1 MKKPIIGV
9 YLKCFVPLTAVVI
22 KDETQKSKEMEKYYN
37 KKKGFNFIIQFNVFG
52 YCIYLFDYYLNISW
66 AFNKMKEN

>member
-9 YLKCFVPLTAVVI
+9 YLKCCVPLTAVVI

-37 KKKGFNFIIQFNVFG
+37 KKKDLISLSNLTFLVIAFTFLII
-52 YCIYLFDYYLNISW
+52 I
-66 AFNKMKEN
+66 